1 MRFGRW
7 DEIARETLP
16 PDVTEPY
23 PLAVW
28 HYARG
33 TAQARTG
40 DLRAAR
46 ESLARVE
53 KLVADPALARVRIKN
68 INVAEKLGRI
78 AALTLS
84 ADIALAE
91 RKPDDAVA
99 LLTEATA
106 IEDSLTYDEP
116 HLWLGPTRH
125 ALGDALLA
133 ASRPRDAERV
143 FREDLAHYPGNGW
156 SLTGLAVALKKQGR
170 QEAARETERSARAAF
185 AGAEALPRGA
195 RF

>member
-1 MRFGRW
+1 M
-7 DEIARETLP
+7 
-16 PDVTEPY
+16 
-23 PLAVW
+23 
-28 HYARG
+28 
-33 TAQARTG
+33 
-40 DLRAAR
+40 
-46 ESLARVE
+46 
-53 KLVADPALARVRIKN
+53 KLKN
-68 INVAEKLGRI
+68 INAATQLVQI
-78 AALTLS
+78 ARLS
-84 ADIALAE
+84 LRADIALASG
-91 RKPDDAVA
+91 RADQAVP
-99 LLTEATA
+99 LLREATRV
-106 IEDSLTYDEP
+106 EDELAYDEP